1 MRLST
6 NMIYQQNMNSVSN
19 AQSLWQDTGVQLSTG
34 NRVNKPSD
42 DPLAASQAVM
52 VQQAQAQNDQ
62 FAIARTFANQSMGQ
76 EENIL
81 SNVTNAI
88 QDAQSVIVNAG
99 DGALS
104 DDDRSSLATKLQGI
118 KDQLVN
124 MANTTDGNGRYIFAG
139 YKSDKPP
146 YTVDATTGAVTYSG
160 GEQAITQ
167 QVDASRTMTVSHTGT
182 NVFNT
187 ITGDAVK
194 EPGTPPAPSETD
206 IFKTLDTAIA
216 ALKTPKANFADP
228 SDYTAAI
235 DKSNRGLRNSLNNV
249 LSVRSTL
256 GTQMDEL
263 DKLDSMGADTKQIN
277 GDKLTALVGT
287 DWTAAISQYSLQQ
300 VALQASYKTF
310 TGMQG
315 LSLFQMNS

>member
-1 MRLST
+1 
-6 NMIYQQNMNSVSN
+6 MIYQQNMNSVSN

-42 DPLAASQAVM
+42 DPLAASQAIM

-62 FAIARTFANQSMGQ
+62 YAIARTFANQNMSQ

-81 SNVTNAI
+81 NNVTTAI
-88 QDAQSVIVNAG
+88 QSAQSLIVNAG

-104 DDDRSSLATKLQGI
+104 DDDRASLATKLQGI
-118 KDQLVN
+118 KDQIVN
-124 MANTTDGNGRYIFAG
+124 MANSTDGNGRYIFGG

-146 YTVDATTGAVTYSG
+146 YSVDATTGAVTYSG
-160 GEQAITQ
+160 GDEAISQ
-167 QVDASRTMTVSHTGT
+167 QVDASRTMTISHTGT
-182 NVFNT
+182 QVFNT
-187 ITGDAVK
+187 LTSNPVK
-194 EPGTPPAPSETD
+194 EPDGTASQTD
-206 IFKTLDTAIA
+206 IFKTIDGAIA
-216 ALKTPKANFADP
+216 ALKTPKANFASP

-235 DKSNRGLRNSLNNV
+235 DKSNRGLSNSLNNV
-249 LSVRSTL
+249 LSVRSQL
-256 GTQMDEL
+256 GTQLDEL
-263 DKLDSMGADTKQIN
+263 DKLDSMGDDTKLIN
-277 GDKLTALVGT
+277 GDKLNALVGT

-310 TGMQG
+310 TSMQG

>member
-42 DPLAASQAVM
+42 DPLAASQAIM

-62 FAIARTFANQSMGQ
+62 YAIARTFANQNMSQ

-81 SNVTNAI
+81 SNVTTAI
-88 QDAQSVIVNAG
+88 QSAQSLIVNAG

-104 DDDRSSLATKLQGI
+104 DDDRASLATKLQGI
-118 KDQLVN
+118 KDQIVN
-124 MANTTDGNGRYIFAG
+124 MANSTDGNGRFIFGG

-146 YTVDATTGAVTYSG
+146 YSVDATTGAVTYSG
-160 GEQAITQ
+160 GDEAISQ
-167 QVDASRTMTVSHTGT
+167 QVDASRTMTISHTGT
-182 NVFNT
+182 QVFNT
-187 ITGDAVK
+187 LTSNPVK
-194 EPGTPPAPSETD
+194 EPDGTPSQTD
-206 IFKTLDTAIA
+206 IFKTIDGAIA
-216 ALKTPKANFADP
+216 ALKTPKANFANP
-228 SDYTAAI
+228 TDYTAAI
-235 DKSNRGLRNSLNNV
+235 DKSNRGLSNSLNNV
-249 LSVRSTL
+249 LSVRSQL
-256 GTQMDEL
+256 GTQLDEL
-263 DKLDSMGADTKQIN
+263 DKLDSMGDDTKLIN
-277 GDKLTALVGT
+277 GDKLNALVGT

-310 TGMQG
+310 TSMQG

>member
-42 DPLAASQAVM
+42 DPLAASQAIM

-62 FAIARTFANQSMGQ
+62 YAIARTFANQNMSQ

-81 SNVTNAI
+81 NNVTTAI
-88 QDAQSVIVNAG
+88 QSAQSLIVNAG

-104 DDDRSSLATKLQGI
+104 DDDRASLATKLQGI
-118 KDQLVN
+118 KDQIVN
-124 MANTTDGNGRYIFAG
+124 MANSTDGNGRFIFGG

-146 YTVDATTGAVTYSG
+146 YSVNATTGAVTYSG
-160 GEQAITQ
+160 GDEAISQ
-167 QVDASRTMTVSHTGT
+167 QVDASRTMTISHTGT
-182 NVFNT
+182 QVFNT
-187 ITGDAVK
+187 LTANATK
-194 EPGTPPAPSETD
+194 EPDGSAGESD
-206 IFKTLDTAIA
+206 IFKTIDGAIA
-216 ALKTPKANFADP
+216 ALKTPKANFANP
-228 SDYTAAI
+228 TDYTAAI
-235 DKSNRGLRNSLNNV
+235 DKSNRGLSNSLNNV
-249 LSVRSTL
+249 LSVRSQL
-256 GTQMDEL
+256 GTQLDEL
-263 DKLDSMGADTKQIN
+263 DKLDSMGDDTKLIN
-277 GDKLTALVGT
+277 GDKLNALVGT

-310 TGMQG
+310 TSMQG

>member
-19 AQSLWQDTGVQLSTG
+19 AQSLWQETGVQLSTG

-42 DPLAASQAVM
+42 DPLAASQAIM

-62 FAIARTFANQSMGQ
+62 YAIARTFANQDMSQ

-81 SNVTNAI
+81 NNVTTAI
-88 QDAQSVIVNAG
+88 QSAQSVIVNAG

-104 DDDRSSLATKLQGI
+104 DDDRASLATKLQGI
-118 KDQLVN
+118 KDQIVN
-124 MANTTDGNGRYIFAG
+124 MANSTDGNGRYIFGG

-146 YTVDATTGAVTYSG
+146 FSVDATTGAVTYNG
-160 GEQAITQ
+160 GDEAISQ
-167 QVDASRTMTVSHTGT
+167 QVDASRTMTISHTGT
-182 NVFNT
+182 QVFNT
-187 ITGDAVK
+187 LTADAVK
-194 EPGTPPAPSETD
+194 EPDGSPSETN
-206 IFKTLDTAIA
+206 IFNTLDSAIA
-216 ALKTPKANFADP
+216 ALKAPKASFPNP
-228 SDYTAAI
+228 TDYTAAI
-235 DKSNRGLRNSLNNV
+235 DKSNRGLTNSLNNV
-249 LSVRSTL
+249 LSVRSQL
-256 GTQMDEL
+256 GTQLDEL
-263 DKLDSMGADTKQIN
+263 DKLDSMGKDTELIN
-277 GDKLTALVGT
+277 GDKLNALVGT

-310 TGMQG
+310 TSMQG

>member
-42 DPLAASQAVM
+42 DPLAASQAIM

-62 FAIARTFANQSMGQ
+62 YAIARTFANQNMSQ

-81 SNVTNAI
+81 SNVTTAI
-88 QDAQSVIVNAG
+88 QSAQSLIVNAG

-104 DDDRSSLATKLQGI
+104 DDDRASLATKLQGI
-118 KDQLVN
+118 KDQIVN
-124 MANTTDGNGRYIFAG
+124 MANSTDGNGRFIFGG

-146 YTVDATTGAVTYSG
+146 YSVDATTGAVTYSG
-160 GEQAITQ
+160 GDEAISQ
-167 QVDASRTMTVSHTGT
+167 QVDASRTMTISHTGT
-182 NVFNT
+182 QVFNT
-187 ITGDAVK
+187 LTSNPVK
-194 EPGTPPAPSETD
+194 EPDGTPSQTD
-206 IFKTLDTAIA
+206 IFKTIDGAIA
-216 ALKTPKANFADP
+216 ALKTPKANFASP
-228 SDYTAAI
+228 TDYTAAI
-235 DKSNRGLRNSLNNV
+235 DKSNRGLSNSLNNV
-249 LSVRSTL
+249 LSVRSQL
-256 GTQMDEL
+256 GTQLDEL
-263 DKLDSMGADTKQIN
+263 DKLDSMGDDTKLIN
-277 GDKLTALVGT
+277 GDKLNALVGT

-310 TGMQG
+310 TSMQG

>member
-42 DPLAASQAVM
+42 DPLAASQAIM

-62 FAIARTFANQSMGQ
+62 YAIARTFANQNMSQ

-81 SNVTNAI
+81 NNVTTAI
-88 QDAQSVIVNAG
+88 QSAQSLIVNAG

-104 DDDRSSLATKLQGI
+104 DDDRASLATKLQGI
-118 KDQLVN
+118 KDQIVN
-124 MANTTDGNGRYIFAG
+124 MANSTDGNGRYIFGG

-146 YTVDATTGAVTYSG
+146 YSVDATTGAVTYSG
-160 GEQAITQ
+160 GDEAISQ
-167 QVDASRTMTVSHTGT
+167 QVDASRTITISHTGT
-182 NVFNT
+182 QVFNT
-187 ITGDAVK
+187 LTSNPVK
-194 EPGTPPAPSETD
+194 EPDGTASQTD
-206 IFKTLDTAIA
+206 IFKTIDGAIA
-216 ALKTPKANFADP
+216 ALKTPKANFASP

-235 DKSNRGLRNSLNNV
+235 DKSNRGLSNSLNNV
-249 LSVRSTL
+249 LSVRSQL
-256 GTQMDEL
+256 GTQLDEL
-263 DKLDSMGADTKQIN
+263 DKLDSMGDDTKLIN
-277 GDKLTALVGT
+277 GDKLNALVGT

-310 TGMQG
+310 TSMQG